1 MWATGLH
8 TLHDDEVVMSIE
20 CSTRWSDS
28 IAAVSLD
35 IVLLGAGI
43 YFVGGL
49 MVHGVIVSLLG
60 GVSLAVCKIV
70 GRSRKG
76 EKAVVLPRKRKRF
89 AIIMVVLMFCDG
101 ACSVCPLPRT
111 RIFSVEYTRIR
122 HRWWANKATVAHFP
136 TFIPWEAKNVKV
148 FFFPGFLMAPRVFE
162 VGMELPIDAIDD
174 IAEKYDRNPTTVR
187 GYQNLRQRAGSYIYN
202 EKFKLPEHFTIKVI
216 HSEPYKKNNW
226 NHGLLYGVAYSRQTN
241 QVVYFS
247 SYW

>member
-1 MWATGLH
+1 MS
-8 TLHDDEVVMSIE
+8 EV
-20 CSTRWSDS
+20 CSKRRCDS
-28 IAAVSLD
+28 IALVSLD
-35 IVLLGAGI
+35 VVLLGAGL

-49 MVHGVIVSLLG
+49 MVHGVLVSLLG
-60 GVSLAVCKIV
+60 GVSLAVCKILE
-70 GRSRKG
+70 RSRKG
-76 EKAVVLPRKRKRF
+76 EKGVALSRKRKRF
-89 AIIMVVLMFCDG
+89 AIIVVLLMFCDG
-101 ACSVCPLPRT
+101 VWSVSPIGRT
-111 RIFSVEYTRIR
+111 RFLPIEYTRIR

-136 TFIPWEAKNVKV
+136 AFIPWEAKNVKV

-162 VGMELPIDAIDD
+162 VGMELPVDAIHD

-202 EKFKLPEHFTIKVI
+202 EKFELPEHFTIKVI
-216 HSEPYKKNNW
+216 HGEPYKPNNW